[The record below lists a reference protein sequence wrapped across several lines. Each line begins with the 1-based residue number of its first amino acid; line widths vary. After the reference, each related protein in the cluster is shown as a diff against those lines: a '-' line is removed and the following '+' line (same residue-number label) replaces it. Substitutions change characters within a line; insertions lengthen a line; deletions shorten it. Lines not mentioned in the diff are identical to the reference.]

1 MELADVRSEIK
12 RADLL
17 QMYFYLRLTRAL
29 EDRITAL
36 YRQGRIVGG
45 CYTSH
50 GMEAIAVGYA
60 SALERDDVIA
70 PFHRDM
76 GAFLIRGITPGEVL
90 AQYLGKRTGPT
101 KGKDGNVHMGDLK
114 RGIIGFVSHLADNL
128 PVATGAAL
136 AFKMRGESRIIVAGT
151 GDGGT
156 SRGDFHEAMN
166 FAAVRKLPVVFFCT
180 NNQYAYSTP
189 LRLQMAIT
197 DVVDRAKA
205 YGMPGEIVDG
215 NDVAAVY
222 LAAKRGI
229 ARARAGAGPTFFE
242 FKTMRMHGH
251 SEHDPAKY
259 VPAELLEDWKK
270 RDPILKAEGLLVALG
285 YGDDTYFHE
294 VGERA
299 KKEVEAGL
307 EFAEK
312 SPLPDGPEAL
322 EGVFATDAELSHKAI
337 HSRSAA

>member
-1 MELADVRSEIK
+1 MDIEMVSQHIK

-17 QMYFYLRLTRAL
+17 QMYYYLLLTRSL

-60 SALERDDVIA
+60 SAIERDDVIA

-114 RGIIGFVSHLADNL
+114 RGVLGFVSHLADNL

-136 AFKMRGESRIIVAGT
+136 AFKIRGESRVVVAGT

-166 FAAVRKLPVVFFCT
+166 FAAVRKLPVVFFCN

-189 LRLQMAIT
+189 QRLQMAIT
-197 DVVDRAKA
+197 DVVDRAMA

-222 LAAKRGI
+222 LASKRAA
-229 ARARAGAGPTFFE
+229 ARARAGEGPTFLE

-251 SEHDPAKY
+251 SEHDAAKY
-259 VPAELLEDWKK
+259 VPHELLEEWKAK
-270 RDPILKAEGLLVALG
+270 DPILKAERLLTQLG
-285 YGDDTYFHE
+285 YGDEGYFQE
-294 VGERA
+294 VADRA

-307 EFAEK
+307 EFADH
-312 SPLPDGPEAL
+312 SPLPEGREVL
-322 EGVFATDAELSHKAI
+322 EGVFASEEEVQS
-337 HSRSAA
+337 